1 MTTALLPDAMP
12 RTGPFSLDDEP
23 AYRRWRDARLTA
35 HPASVGDLVVEM
47 KNPLDPGPA
56 EEAALRDRIRRCNM
70 AVFAGP
76 VAEQA
81 TQERMRAFA
90 ARFGLHRL
98 DTNMLADED
107 GITPLSVAADGPRRN
122 YIPYTDRP
130 LSWHT
135 DGYYNT
141 PDRPVRGLLLYTVRD
156 AAEGG
161 DNALLDHEMAY
172 IALRDADPGHVA
184 ALMRDDAMTIPPN
197 AEPGQPPRPAQA
209 GPVFSVDAGGNL
221 HMRYTAR
228 TRSIV
233 WADDPAV
240 RAAVAALG
248 ALLNGPSPWILRA
261 HMTPGQGLLCNN
273 VLHNR
278 TGFRDDP
285 AAPRL
290 VYRARY
296 HDRISD

>member
-1 MTTALLPDAMP
+1 MTALLPDAMP
-12 RTGPFSLDDEP
+12 RTGPFSLYDDD
-23 AYRRWRDARLTA
+23 AYRRWRDARLA
-35 HPASVGDLVVEM
+35 GHPASAGDLVVEL
-47 KNPLDPGPA
+47 KTPLDPSPA
-56 EEAALRDRIRRCNM
+56 EEAALRDRVRRCNM
-70 AVFAGP
+70 AVFAGAA
-76 VAEQA
+76 VGEA
-81 TQERMRAFA
+81 TQERIRAFG
-90 ARFGLHRL
+90 ARFGLNRL

-107 GITPLSVAADGPRRN
+107 GITPLSVAAGGPRRN
-122 YIPYTDRP
+122 YIPYTDKP

-141 PDRPVRGLLLYTVRD
+141 LDRQVRGLLLYTVRD

-172 IALRDADPGHVA
+172 IALRDADPGHIL
-184 ALMRDDAMTIPPN
+184 ALMRADAMTIPPN

-209 GPVFSVDAGGNL
+209 GPVFSVDAAGHL
-221 HMRYTAR
+221 HMRFTAR

-240 RAAVAALG
+240 TAAVAALS
-248 ALLNGPSPWILRA
+248 ALLAGDSPWILRA

-285 AAPRL
+285 DAPRL

-296 HDRISD
+296 YDRISE

>member
-1 MTTALLPDAMP
+1 MVTALPPDAMP

-23 AYRRWRDARLTA
+23 AYQRWRDAKLA
-35 HPASVGDLVVEM
+35 GHPACAADLVVELRS
-47 KNPLDPGPA
+47 PLDPSAA
-56 EEAALRDRIRRCNM
+56 EEAALRDLCRRCNM
-70 AVFAGP
+70 AVFAGA
-76 VAEQA
+76 VAGDA
-81 TQERMRAFA
+81 TQERMRAFG
-90 ARFGLHRL
+90 ARFGLARL

-107 GITPLSVAADGPRRN
+107 GISPLTVATAGPRRN
-122 YIPYTDRP
+122 YIPYTDKP

-141 PDRPVRGLLLYTVRD
+141 LDRPVRGLLLYTVRD

-172 IALRDADPGHVA
+172 IALRDADPGHIA
-184 ALMRDDAMTIPPN
+184 ALMLDDAMTIPPN

-209 GPVFSVDAGGNL
+209 GPVFSVDGGGAL
-221 HMRYTAR
+221 HMRFTAR

-233 WADDPAV
+233 WKDTPEVA
-240 RAAVAALG
+240 AAVAALN
-248 ALLNGPSPWILRA
+248 ALLKGDSPWVLRA
-261 HMTPGQGLLCNN
+261 HMAPGQGLLCNN

-296 HDRISD
+296 HDRVSA